1 MTEQDYK
8 INNIIRLPW

>member
-1 MTEQDYK
+1 MAEQVYK